1 MPQMAN
7 ITVKAA
13 DGSTDVNYTAKVPSA
28 GDKSPAIWKNDSVG
42 NVLAAKPTLS
52 VQSSS
57 NGNRSSR
64 RVKSKFTWPKQRVD
78 AAGNTLVQGGA
89 ILEVSALVPQ
99 DMTSAEIDE
108 FVAQGLNLG
117 ASELF
122 KSMVRDGYSAV

>member
-13 DGSTDVNYTAKVPSA
+13 NGTTDVVYTAKVPSA
-28 GDKSPAIWKNDSVG
+28 GDKSPAIWKNDNVG

-57 NGNRSSR
+57 NGNRTSR
-64 RVKSKFTWPKQRVD
+64 RIKAKYTWPKQRVD

-99 DMTSAEIDE
+99 DMTAAEIDE

-117 ASELF
+117 ASALF

>member
-13 DGSTDVNYTAKVPSA
+13 DGRTDVTYTAKVPSA
-28 GDKSPAIWKNDSVG
+28 GDKSPAIWKNDHVG

-99 DMTSAEIDE
+99 DMTATEIDE

>member
-13 DGSTDVNYTAKVPSA
+13 DGWSDVIYTAKVPSA
-28 GDKSPAIWKNDSVG
+28 GDKSPAVWKNDSVG

-64 RVKSKFTWPKQRVD
+64 RVKSKFVWPKQRVD

-99 DMTSAEIDE
+99 DMTAAEIDE